1 MEIMNL
7 ALFASLA
14 LWGLQLR
21 RRVDEVEDRIGAIT
35 EETVSRSR
43 LRELELRIW
52 SLENPATRP
61 HPASDPVEAEAVA
74 QETATPEPEPVRP
87 LMLAETTSPKT

>member
-1 MEIMNL
+1 MNL

-14 LWGLQLR
+14 FWGLQLR

-43 LRELELRIW
+43 LRELELRRHV
-52 SLENPATRP
+52 SRRKGRVYLML
-61 HPASDPVEAEAVA
+61 ASQLGGIVDLAAKRRQASCPEAVA
-74 QETATPEPEPVRP
+74 DLQ
-87 LMLAETTSPKT
+87 